1 MAMNPKALLIGFRD
15 NLKLAFYL
23 DYLDN
28 QAIYISYGNEFKMT
42 REEFTGLVNFIR
54 VAKQTIKPEKLKGPP
69 GVISPKSMSTIGFIW
84 LQENGYI
91 KIEHRAFTKVFSQE
105 NYFIFSEEL
114 EAAMQGLDRFD
125 KIQEMTP
132 EARAAMGIDEAGRPL
147 VVKDALY
154 TIRMIGYA
162 MAIILALLDCV
173 LLVAGIFNPLLLY
186 LVVIIALGIVDA
198 YLLLPE
204 SEKKAISMF
213 ILNAKNFMNED
224 IWRIMDGLPISRKT
238 VEIFIVLMIVMS
250 LMTAYFSKAIP
261 SILSWGRKMFAGVP
275 PDATGTDD
283 VTRLVS
289 FTKKGGTYF
298 DVDKKFVGTS
308 EFYKQ
313 FFDAISTCR
322 LTIRKFTATSSL
334 GGNLASLN
342 HDIEGELMTSNFGDT
357 QAFATRMRQYKPIQD
372 AKIEKFSNYFAFKVQ
387 STYYFSNAVHFKR
400 MKPSKVDK
408 KSVDAIVMRAH
419 HVIAGPS
426 AKIVG
431 GTFTFSP
438 VKDKKVYEKVFT
450 IRLKN
455 FDEIVRFIGT
465 IEAEPSCLEFLVEE
479 IVSDMAG
486 SYDMR
491 FRVIVVSLK

>member
-1 MAMNPKALLIGFRD
+1 MNPKALLIGFRD

-42 REEFTGLVNFIR
+42 REEFTGLVNFLR

-105 NYFIFSEEL
+105 NYFTFVEEL

-132 EARAAMGIDEAGRPL
+132 DARAAMGIDEAGRPL

-154 TIRMIGYA
+154 TIRMLGYA
-162 MAIILALLDCV
+162 MALILVFLDGI

-186 LVVIIALGIVDA
+186 LVVIIALVIVDA
-198 YLLLPE
+198 YLLLPS
-204 SEKKAISMF
+204 SEKKALSMF
-213 ILNAKNFMNED
+213 WHNAKNFMNED
-224 IWRIMDGLPISRKT
+224 FWRIADGLPISRKT
-238 VEIFIVLMIVMS
+238 VELFMVLLIVMT
-250 LMTAYFSKAIP
+250 LMSAYFSTAIP
-261 SILSWGRKMFAGVP
+261 SILSWGRKMFAGAP
-275 PDATGTDD
+275 PDSSGTED
-283 VTRLVS
+283 VTRLVA
-289 FTKKGGTYF
+289 FTKKGGTYY
-298 DVDKKFVGTS
+298 DADKKFVGMS

-313 FFDAISTCR
+313 FFDALSTCR
-322 LTIRKFTATSSL
+322 LTLRKFTATSSL

-342 HDIEGELMTSNFGDT
+342 HDLEGELMTSNFGDT
-357 QAFATRMRQYKPIQD
+357 QTFATKMRQYKPIQD

-400 MKPSKVDK
+400 MKPGKTDK
-408 KSVDAIVMRAH
+408 KSIDSIVMRAH

-426 AKIVG
+426 AKIIG
-431 GTFTFSP
+431 GTYTFSST
-438 VKDKKVYEKVFT
+438 KDKNVYEKVFT

-455 FDEIVRFIGT
+455 FDEIIRFIST
-465 IEAEPSCLEFLVEE
+465 IEAEPACLEFLVDE

-491 FRVIVVSLK
+491 FRVIVVSRK